1 MFPLAE
7 MTYEIPVWHPF
18 VVHFPIALL
27 VLGGGVAAAYAMS
40 GRALWR
46 AVTGLLVAFGT
57 LGAWAANATGEALY
71 AHVEGTP
78 IVEELVGRHEA
89 LGNWTLALGA
99 AATAVWLGVLAWR
112 RRAGRTFD
120 EPDPLGVRLAVA
132 ALALAAAVLVVLTGR
147 LGGVMVW
154 GVAS

>member
-1 MFPLAE
+1 

-27 VLGGGVAAAYAMS
+27 VLGGGVAVVYAVA

-46 AVTGLLVAFGT
+46 AATGLLVAFGT
-57 LGAWAANATGEALY
+57 LGAWAANATGDSLY

-89 LGNWTLALGA
+89 LGTWTLALGA
-99 AATAVWLGVLAWR
+99 AATLVWLGVLAWR
-112 RRAGRTFD
+112 RRTGRSFD
-120 EPDPLGVRLAVA
+120 EPDPLAVRLLVA

-147 LGGVMVW
+147 LGGIMVW
-154 GVAS
+154 GIAG

>member
-1 MFPLAE
+1 
-7 MTYEIPVWHPF
+7 MTYEIPVWHPL

-27 VLGGGVAAAYAMS
+27 LLGGVVAVGYAAT

-46 AVTGLLVAFGT
+46 AMTGLLVSAGT

-71 AHVEGTP
+71 AHVEGAP
-78 IVEELVGRHEA
+78 IVEELVGRHEL
-89 LGNWTLALGA
+89 LGQWAFVLGV
-99 AATAVWLGVLAWR
+99 AATLGWLGVSGWWR
-112 RRAGRTFD
+112 RSGRD
-120 EPDPLGVRLAVA
+120 REPDPLAARLVLA

-154 GVAS
+154 GVAG

>member
-1 MFPLAE
+1 

-27 VLGGGVAAAYAMS
+27 VLGGGVAVAYAAT

-46 AVTGLLVAFGT
+46 AVTGLLVTFGT

-89 LGNWTLALGA
+89 LGNWTLALSA
-99 AATAVWLGVLAWR
+99 SATLAWLAILIWR
-112 RRAGRTFD
+112 RRTGRGVE
-120 EPDPLGVRLAVA
+120 EPDPLGLRLLVA
-132 ALALAAAVLVVLTGR
+132 ALALAAAVLVALTGR

-154 GVAS
+154 GVAG